1 MMACSNGSQQGNA
14 FETVRFAVTTFP
26 LFGRVFALM
35 LLAQGPPS
43 VMMFVS
49 LHRFQKVWLLLL
61 SSNRY
66 SSKISIKLWGGY
78 D

>member
-35 LLAQGPPS
+35 SLAQGPPS

-66 SSKISIKLWGGY
+66 SSRISIKLWGGY